1 MAQSKPILEV
11 QGIDRTLALLNK
23 IDPTYRRDVTKRI
36 KRAGDVMV
44 TEARSMVTTVVGVKG
59 APLSGMNRGTLI
71 KGREIRW
78 NTAAVNKGFNVKVG
92 SRATKER
99 YVNFTR
105 YTDGVATHT
114 EQIPFGSKP
123 YRLMTMQQRDAAGA
137 IYDHAGRHTEG
148 NFVANLNVEGGGE
161 QPRVIDKVVEK
172 NKPAVQKEVQ
182 SVIDDV
188 EKKTNQQLKQRYK

>member
-36 KRAGDVMV
+36 KRAGSVMI
-44 TEARSMVTTVVGVKG
+44 TEARQMVTTVVGVKG

-78 NTAAVNKGFNVKVG
+78 NTATVNKGFNVKVG

-105 YTDGVATHT
+105 FTDGVATHT
-114 EQIPFGSKP
+114 EQIPFGAKP
-123 YRLMTMQQRDAAGA
+123 YRLMTVQQRDAAGA
-137 IYDHAGRHTEG
+137 IYDHAGRHTQG
-148 NFVANLNVEGGGE
+148 LFVANLDVSGGGE
-161 QPRVIDKVVEK
+161 QPRVIDKAVEN
-172 NKPAVQKEVQ
+172 NKPAVQQEVQ

>member
-1 MAQSKPILEV
+1 MAQPNLEV
-11 QGIDRTLALLNK
+11 KGIQETLALLHK
-23 IDPTYRRDVTKRI
+23 IDPTYRRQVTKQI

-44 TEARSMVTTVVGVKG
+44 QEARSMVTTISGIKG

-99 YVNFTR
+99 YVDFTR

-114 EQIPFGSKP
+114 EQIPFGAKP
-123 YRLMTMQQRDAAGA
+123 YRLMTVQQRDAAGA
-137 IYDHAGRHTEG
+137 IYDHAGRHTQG
-148 NFVANLNVEGGGE
+148 RFVANLNVSGGGE
-161 QPRVIDKVVEK
+161 QPRVIDKAVEK
-172 NKPAVQKEVQ
+172 NKPAVQQEVQ
-182 SVIDDV
+182 LVI
-188 EKKTNQQLKQRYK
+188 EAIEQKTNQQLKQRYR

>member
-1 MAQSKPILEV
+1 MAQPIFEV
-11 QGIDRTLALLNK
+11 KGIQETLALLNK

-36 KRAGDVMV
+36 KRAGSVMV
-44 TEARSMVTTVVGVKG
+44 QEARSMVTTVSGVKG

-78 NTAAVNKGFNVKVG
+78 DTATVNKGFNIKVG

-99 YVNFTR
+99 YVNFSR
-105 YTDGVATHT
+105 FTDGVKTHT

-137 IYDHAGRHTEG
+137 IYDHAGRRG
-148 NFVANLNVEGGGE
+148 SSKFVTNLNAEGGGE
-161 QPRVIDKVVEK
+161 QPRVIDKAVQK

-188 EKKTNQQLKQRYK
+188 EKKTNKQLKKRYK

>member
-1 MAQSKPILEV
+1 MAQPIL
-11 QGIDRTLALLNK
+11 QIDGIDRTLALLNK

-36 KRAGDVMV
+36 KRAGSVMV
-44 TEARSMVTTVVGVKG
+44 KEARSMVTAVSGVKG

-78 NTAAVNKGFNVKVG
+78 DTATVNKGFNIRVG
-92 SRATKER
+92 ARASKER
-99 YVNFTR
+99 YVNFAR
-105 YTDGVATHT
+105 YTDGVKTHT

-137 IYDHAGRHTEG
+137 IYDHAGRHDG
-148 NFVANLNVEGGGE
+148 SKFVTNLNAEGGGE
-161 QPRVIDKVVEK
+161 QPRVIDKAVEK

-188 EKKTNQQLKQRYK
+188 EKKTNKQLKKRYK

>member
-1 MAQSKPILEV
+1 MAQPIL
-11 QGIDRTLALLNK
+11 QIDGIDRTLALLNK

-36 KRAGDVMV
+36 KRAGTVMV
-44 TEARSMVTTVVGVKG
+44 QEARSMVTAVSGVKG

-78 NTAAVNKGFNVKVG
+78 DTATVNKGFNVKVG
-92 SRATKER
+92 ARASKER

-105 YTDGVATHT
+105 FTDGVKTHT
-114 EQIPFGSKP
+114 EQIPFGAKP

-137 IYDHAGRHTEG
+137 IYDHAGRRG
-148 NFVANLNVEGGGE
+148 SSKFVTNLNAEGGGE
-161 QPRVIDKVVEK
+161 QPRVIDKAVEK

-182 SVIDDV
+182 SVIADV

>member
-1 MAQSKPILEV
+1 MAQPILQL
-11 QGIDRTLALLNK
+11 QGIDRTLALLIK

-36 KRAGDVMV
+36 KSAGTVMV
-44 TEARSMVTTVVGVKG
+44 KEARSMVTAVSGVKG

-78 NTAAVNKGFNVKVG
+78 DTATVNKGFNVKVG
-92 SRATKER
+92 VRASKER

-105 YTDGVATHT
+105 FTDGVKTHT
-114 EQIPFGSKP
+114 EQIPFGAKP

-137 IYDHAGRHTEG
+137 IYDHAGRRG
-148 NFVANLNVEGGGE
+148 SSKFVTNLNAEGGGE
-161 QPRVIDKVVEK
+161 QPRVIDKAVEK

-182 SVIDDV
+182 SVIADV

>member
-1 MAQSKPILEV
+1 MAQPIFEV
-11 QGIDRTLALLNK
+11 KGIQETLALLNK

-36 KRAGDVMV
+36 KRAGSVMV
-44 TEARSMVTTVVGVKG
+44 QEARSMVTTVSGVKG

-78 NTAAVNKGFNVKVG
+78 DTATVNKGFNIKVG

-99 YVNFTR
+99 YVNFSR
-105 YTDGVATHT
+105 FTDGVKTHT

-137 IYDHAGRHTEG
+137 IYDHAGRRG
-148 NFVANLNVEGGGE
+148 SSKFVTNLNAEGGGE
-161 QPRVIDKVVEK
+161 QPRVIDKAVEK

-188 EKKTNQQLKQRYK
+188 EKKTNKQLKKRYK

>member
-1 MAQSKPILEV
+1 MAQPILEV
-11 QGIDRTLALLNK
+11 KGIDRTLALLHK
-23 IDPTYRRDVTKRI
+23 IDPNYRRDVTKRI

-44 TEARSMVTTVVGVKG
+44 QEARSMVTTVAGVKG

-114 EQIPFGSKP
+114 EQIPFGAKP

-137 IYDHAGRHTEG
+137 IYDHAGRHTTG
-148 NFVANLNVEGGGE
+148 NFVANLNIEGGGE
-161 QPRVIDKVVEK
+161 QPRVIDKAVEK
-172 NKPAVQKEVQ
+172 NKPAVQQEVQ
-182 SVIDDV
+182 SVIADV
-188 EKKTNQQLKQRYK
+188 EAKTNQQLKQRFK

>member
-1 MAQSKPILEV
+1 V
-11 QGIDRTLALLNK
+11 Q
-23 IDPTYRRDVTKRI
+23 
-36 KRAGDVMV
+36 
-44 TEARSMVTTVVGVKG
+44 EARSMVTAVSGVKG

-78 NTAAVNKGFNVKVG
+78 DTATVNKGFNVKVG
-92 SRATKER
+92 VRASKER

-105 YTDGVATHT
+105 FTDGVKTHT

-137 IYDHAGRHTEG
+137 IYDHAGRRG
-148 NFVANLNVEGGGE
+148 SSKFVTNLNAEGGGE
-161 QPRVIDKVVEK
+161 QPRVIDKAVEK